1 MRHLRHRYYAFIVFG
16 FVTMLTGCVGVSS
29 TPLTPSPAERAAT
42 RTQSNVKYKLL
53 YNFLRPYKNGAN
65 PYGGLIAVDDTLYGT
80 AGYGGKTGSGT
91 VFAITSSGKKTTL
104 SSFSGFGGALPL
116 ADLTDVNGT
125 LYGTTNLGGNSGDC
139 SSSRC
144 GTVFSMTAFGK
155 ETVLHNFGG
164 RDGAQPQSKLISVN
178 GTLYG
183 TTLAGGTKNQGTVF
197 TIATSGKLT
206 VLHNF
211 GGGDGLNP
219 RAGLIDVKG
228 TLYGTTEFGGGGC
241 GSFGCGTVFSITPS
255 GKESVI
261 YAFSGGTDG
270 DAPTAGLI
278 NVNGILYGTT
288 GNGGTGFCSG
298 LGCGTVFSV
307 TPAGKETVLHT
318 FTGADGALPWAGLT
332 SVKGKL
338 YGTTMSGGAYGFG
351 TIFSITSS
359 GTETVLYSFA
369 PYGDGNNPFGVLLNV
384 KGTLYGT
391 TAHGGAQS
399 NGTIF
404 SLRL

>member
-1 MRHLRHRYYAFIVFG
+1 MD
-16 FVTMLTGCVGVSS
+16 
-29 TPLTPSPAERAAT
+29 
-42 RTQSNVKYKLL
+42 LL
-53 YNFLRPYKNGAN
+53 LAVWPEIHSYPWLPFR
-65 PYGGLIAVDDTLYGT
+65 GLSQVDDTLYGT

-125 LYGTTNLGGNSGDC
+125 LYGTTNLGGNLGDC

-155 ETVLHNFGG
+155 ETVLHNFRGERWRTASVKAHQRKRYTLRHHPCRG
-164 RDGAQPQSKLISVN
+164 HKESGNGLHDRDIRQADCAAQ
-178 GTLYG
+178 
-183 TTLAGGTKNQGTVF
+183 F
-197 TIATSGKLT
+197 R
-206 VLHNF
+206 
-211 GGGDGLNP
+211 GGDGLNP

-228 TLYGTTEFGGGGC
+228 TLYGTTEFGPGGGC